1 MDMAFLRRAQRLQAQ
16 DRPTRLDHPML
27 LTLIAARR
35 SASGALQP
43 GAAVTMIGIAAGQEE
58 PLVELLLGGP
68 RWRHALSA
76 QRGCFNRAVA
86 GRGIN
91 GR

>member
-1 MDMAFLRRAQRLQAQ
+1 MDMAFLRRAQRLQAR
-16 DRPTRLDHPML
+16 DRPSRLDHAML
-27 LTLIAARR
+27 LTLIAARH
-35 SASGALQP
+35 SASGALRP
-43 GAAVTMIGIAAGQEE
+43 GAVITMTGEAAGEEE

-68 RWRHALSA
+68 RWRHALSV